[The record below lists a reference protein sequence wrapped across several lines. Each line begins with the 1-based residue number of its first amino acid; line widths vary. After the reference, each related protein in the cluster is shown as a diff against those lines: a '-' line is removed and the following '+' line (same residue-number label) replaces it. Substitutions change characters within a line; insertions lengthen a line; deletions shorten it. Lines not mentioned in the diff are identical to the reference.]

1 MKRYLFVLPVA
12 AFLVVI
18 IIIPFVQI
26 FRLSFQDY
34 RLAMSVKLGQWVG
47 LQNYK
52 DCLANPDFWHSIR
65 LTLWFVFLVVFL
77 ETILGLAVALL
88 LNQLIKGR
96 NIITSLVLLPSMI
109 APVVVAVIWTLLLAP
124 YGGMLLY
131 YLSFLRLVKDQ
142 SVFAHGRGVFYI
154 LVGIDVWQWFPFVAL
169 ILLAGL
175 TSLPVE
181 PYEAAMVDGVNK
193 WQGFWHVTLPLL
205 SPVIVVAVILRTI
218 EALMVFEKMYVLTFG
233 GPGNTTEISN
243 LYVYR
248 TNFVHWDFGKG
259 ATEIIF
265 LLLISI
271 VIIFILLKIHSL
283 FSETW

>member
-88 LNQLIKGR
+88 LNQL
-96 NIITSLVLLPSMI
+96 
-109 APVVVAVIWTLLLAP
+109 P